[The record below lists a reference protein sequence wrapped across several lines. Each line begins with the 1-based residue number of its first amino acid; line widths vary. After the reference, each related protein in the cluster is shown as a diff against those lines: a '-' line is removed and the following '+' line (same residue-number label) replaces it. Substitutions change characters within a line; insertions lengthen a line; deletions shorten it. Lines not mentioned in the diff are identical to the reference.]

1 MAMIPRVRRVN
12 LSLWAYL
19 CLLALLAAAAAS
31 WVANIVK
38 LFWIAQATDPNYV
51 MAILRAVGIFVAPLG
66 VILGL
71 L

>member
-1 MAMIPRVRRVN
+1 MLRLRTRTAN
-12 LSLWAYL
+12 LPLWGFV
-19 CLLALLAAAAAS
+19 CLLALIGAAFVA